1 MKKVWLLSVL
11 LVFGLAAA
19 AFGDAKGYLFI
30 IGGGD
35 RPESMMRR
43 FVELAGQFGTGKI
56 VIFPM
61 ASSEPAKSGAS
72 LVAEFKGL
80 GARQVESHILTRK
93 QALAVESV
101 RILDGAGGVFFS
113 GGDQSRQM
121 AVLRGT
127 PVHSALVELYESG
140 CVMAGTSAGAAV
152 MSEVMITGDER
163 RKVKKGHEFET
174 LEAGNI
180 VTVEGLGFI
189 KTAVIDQHFVT
200 RRRLNRLISV
210 IAERPQLLGIGIDE
224 ETAIVVRP
232 DEKFEVVGNKQV
244 VIFDAAQAAVTIT
257 PTKAIGLRGMAM
269 HVLLAGDVFDLATRE
284 AVR

>member
-1 MKKVWLLSVL
+1 MKKAWLLFLL
-11 LVFGLAAA
+11 LVSGLAAPA
-19 AFGDAKGYLFI
+19 IGEAKGYLFI

-43 FVELAGQFGTGKI
+43 FVELSGQFGNGKI
-56 VIFPM
+56 IVFPM
-61 ASSEPAKSGAS
+61 ASSEPSKTGSR
-72 LVAEFKGL
+72 LVAEFKKL
-80 GARQVESHILTRK
+80 GARQVESHILSRK

-101 RILDGAGGVFFS
+101 RILDGAGAVFFS

-121 AVLRGT
+121 AVLRST
-127 PVHSALVELYESG
+127 PVHSALLELYEKG

-152 MSEVMITGDER
+152 MSEVMITGEEH
-163 RKVKKGHEFET
+163 RKVEEGHEFET

-180 VTVEGLGFI
+180 VTEEGLGFVR
-189 KTAVIDQHFVT
+189 TAVIDQHFVT
-200 RRRLNRLISV
+200 RKRLNRLISV

-244 VIFDAAQAAVTIT
+244 VIFDAAHASMTIT
-257 PTKAIGLRGMAM
+257 PAKAIGFRGLVM
-269 HVLLAGDVFDLATRE
+269 HVLLAGDVFDLRKRE